1 MITLEFSPEIFER
14 PPSEK
19 SYDRVLFRP
28 RVLQSQELNE
38 MQTIFEVKL
47 KNLISIFIKDGEI
60 TSGEWFFDG
69 KTFTT
74 RDLCIMV
81 GGRIYPVEDAVITIL
96 PETKYICAKTD
107 GKIISAKEDPSLLD
121 PVDGENYHEEGA
133 LRLKVT
139 ASLYESKNVNANPVF
154 ELKNNRFYKAQNN
167 LDTLLYKA
175 YDHII
180 NLETNTF
187 KLETLPPHSRVIIC
201 GSELKL
207 SAPLK
212 ISGTNIHVTFSP
224 ETSLVIESPSTK
236 HFFDIKGSV
245 KINGCRLIVKDKI
258 QAKIAQIPKD
268 SRLYIH
274 DYRVSGLDP
283 RSSDGEGILK
293 INSVWEETHE

>member
-1 MITLEFSPEIFER
+1 MEFSPEIFER

-38 MQTIFEVKL
+38 MQTIFEVKM
-47 KNLISIFIKDGEI
+47 KNLISIFIKEGEI
-60 TSGEWFFDG
+60 TSGEWSFDG

-74 RDLCIMV
+74 RDLCIHF
-81 GGRIYPVEDAVITIL
+81 GGRIYPVEDASITTL
-96 PETKYICAKTD
+96 PETKYICAKVE

-139 ASLYESKNVNANPVF
+139 ASLYESSNVNENPVF
-154 ELKNNRFYKAQNN
+154 ELKGNQFYKVQNN
-167 LDTLLYKA
+167 IEAILYKP
-175 YDHII
+175 YDHFI
-180 NLETNTF
+180 NLNTDTI
-187 KLETLPPHSRVIIC
+187 KLEGLPPNSQVIIY

-207 SAPLK
+207 SVPLK
-212 ISGTNIHVTFSP
+212 ISGTNIHLTFSP
-224 ETSLVIESPSTK
+224 ETYLVIDSPSTK
-236 HFFDIKGSV
+236 YFFDIKGSV
-245 KINGCRLIVKDKI
+245 KINGCRLLVKDKT

-268 SRLYIH
+268 SKLYMH

-293 INSVWEETHE
+293 INSVWEETHD